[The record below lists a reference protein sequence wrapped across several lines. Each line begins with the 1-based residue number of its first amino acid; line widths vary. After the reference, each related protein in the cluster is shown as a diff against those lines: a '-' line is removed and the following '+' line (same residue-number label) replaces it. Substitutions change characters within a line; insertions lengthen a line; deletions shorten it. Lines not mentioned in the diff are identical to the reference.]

1 MNIKKIL
8 LVIVFC
14 AFLTSCKPQ
23 DFLVNDQLSYE
34 QVVSQFNS
42 VEPHYLLNKQLPK
55 DSLLYV
61 GRASCKYCQ
70 KSKVEI
76 NKLLKYRSDV
86 YYLDT
91 EDYEKNLNTQKVC
104 AQYKINYIP
113 TLILFKNKG
122 TLEQFTFNNDESLA
136 EWLNKH
142 VKDPLN

>member
-8 LVIVFC
+8 LLIVFG
-14 AFLTSCKPQ
+14 AFLASCKPQ
-23 DFLVNDQLSYE
+23 DSLVNDQLSYE
-34 QVVSQFNS
+34 QVVSQFNP
-42 VEPHYLLNKQLPK
+42 VEPDHLLNKQLPK
-55 DSLLYV
+55 GSLLYV

-70 KSKVEI
+70 ESKVEI

-91 EDYEKNLNTQKVC
+91 EDYENNLNTQKIC
-104 AQYKINYIP
+104 AQYKISYIP
-113 TLILFKNKG
+113 TLILFKNKD
-122 TLEQFTFNNDESLA
+122 TLEKFKFNNDESLA